1 MPERDLSIVPGTPC
15 PVCGKPKVQAYS
27 PFFSKRCADVD
38 LHRWLAGVYRI
49 EGKEDEG
56 EDGTSGEN
64 PPPRAEE

>member
-15 PVCGKPKVQAYS
+15 PVCGKPKAEAYS
-27 PFFSKRCADVD
+27 PFCSKRCADVD

-49 EGKEDEG
+49 EGKVDEEEG
-56 EDGTSGEN
+56 GTSGEN